1 MYLRKKLWMIFE
13 KSIVITIKRFFYLSL
28 VMEPRLG
35 NRLCPSRRPVQFLV
49 ADTELYKKLCPH
61 VHPSINL
68 SVHLSVRSSICSSMC
83 TSQKVGK
90 MSVLESC
97 VCVCVGRGLGG
108 ALVVDG
114 GWLPLPCP
122 PFNNNIVT
130 PRHLFISWQNRGW

>member
-1 MYLRKKLWMIFE
+1 MDDFRKKHFHHNQKIF
-13 KSIVITIKRFFYLSL
+13 FLFL

-108 ALVVDG
+108 ALGDG
-114 GWLPLPCP
+114 CRWGLTAPAHNDIL
-122 PFNNNIVT
+122 T
-130 PRHLFISWQNRGW
+130 PRYLLNYGNHN